1 MILMATAEPLG
12 FALVTGASYGV
23 GAATAVALAKTGLHI
38 AITATRKENLSETLA
53 TLRSAGTTAIP
64 VALDLL
70 SNESIESAVDEI
82 EREFGVVDILVNNA
96 AVNLRRAAVDV
107 DIHEWNRVI
116 QTNLTGTFFLTQR
129 IGRRL
134 IEKKQPGRIVNITST
149 HAFVGAAER
158 STYGISKAALS
169 HMTKMLAVEWAPHQI
184 LVNAVAPGRMA
195 TNSPTRRATGN
206 DEQYMSAMIN
216 RIPLRRLVTAGE
228 VAEAVNFLVG
238 PGGAFMT
245 GHTIMID
252 GGLTSQ

>member
-1 MILMATAEPLG
+1 
-12 FALVTGASYGV
+12 
-23 GAATAVALAKTGLHI
+23 
-38 AITATRKENLSETLA
+38 
-53 TLRSAGTTAIP
+53 
-64 VALDLL
+64 
-70 SNESIESAVDEI
+70 
-82 EREFGVVDILVNNA
+82 
-96 AVNLRRAAVDV
+96 V